1 MREKQM
7 SSLRDKVAREAA
19 LLLYQGQ
26 EKEYKQAKIEA
37 AKMFGARMLPSNSE
51 VAVMLDK
58 IADEQEGEE
67 RKKRLVTMREEALQ
81 IMKFL
86 QRMHPVLIG
95 SVWRGT
101 AHKNSDIDVVVFHEN
116 PNVVLRVLNQNNFNV
131 IKTEW
136 QTVTKHGEKIQ
147 TFHIHLTLPS
157 NNKAEII
164 VRDLER
170 IGRKEKCEIY
180 GDVQS
185 GLNVQQLQRA
195 LKTMPTKKFTP
206 HEIL

>member
-1 MREKQM
+1 ML
-7 SSLRDKVAREAA
+7 SLRDKVAREAA

-26 EKEYKQAKIEA
+26 EKEYKQAKIKA
-37 AKMFGARMLPSNSE
+37 AKMLGARVLPSNSE
-51 VAVMLDK
+51 VALMLDK
-58 IADEQEGEE
+58 IADEREGEE

-86 QRMHPVLIG
+86 QGMHPVLIG

-116 PNVVLRVLNQNNFNV
+116 PNVVLRVLNQNNFN
-131 IKTEW
+131 ITKTEW

-147 TFHIHLTLPS
+147 SFHIHLALPS
-157 NNKAEII
+157 SNKAEII
-164 VRDLER
+164 IRDPER

-185 GLNVQQLQRA
+185 GLSIQQLQHT
-195 LKTMPTKKFTP
+195 LKTMPTKIFTP
-206 HEIL
+206 HEPF

>member
-1 MREKQM
+1 M

>member
-1 MREKQM
+1 ML
-7 SSLRDKVAREAA
+7 SLRDKVAREAA

-26 EKEYKQAKIEA
+26 EKEYKQAKIKA
-37 AKMFGARMLPSNSE
+37 AKTLGARVLPSNSE

-58 IADEQEGEE
+58 IADEREGEE

-81 IMKFL
+81 IMKLL
-86 QRMHPVLIG
+86 QNMHPVLIG

-116 PNVVLRVLNQNNFNV
+116 PNAVLQVLNQNNFNV
-131 IKTEW
+131 AKTEW
-136 QTVTKHGEKIQ
+136 QTVTKHGERIQ
-147 TFHIHLTLPS
+147 SFHINLTLPS
-157 NNKAEII
+157 SNKVEII
-164 VRDLER
+164 VRDPER
-170 IGRKEKCEIY
+170 IERKEKCEIY

-185 GLNVQQLQRA
+185 GLNIQQLQNT

-206 HEIL
+206 QEQF

>member
-1 MREKQM
+1 ML
-7 SSLRDKVAREAA
+7 SLRDKVAREAA

-37 AKMFGARMLPSNSE
+37 AKMLGARMLPSNSE

-58 IADEQEGEE
+58 IADEREGEE

-86 QRMHPVLIG
+86 QDMHPVLIG

-101 AHKNSDIDVVVFHEN
+101 AHKNSDTDVVVFHEN
-116 PNVVLRVLNQNNFNV
+116 PNVVLRMLNQNNFNI

-164 VRDLER
+164 VRDPER

-185 GLNVQQLQRA
+185 GLNVQQLQRT

-206 HEIL
+206 HETL